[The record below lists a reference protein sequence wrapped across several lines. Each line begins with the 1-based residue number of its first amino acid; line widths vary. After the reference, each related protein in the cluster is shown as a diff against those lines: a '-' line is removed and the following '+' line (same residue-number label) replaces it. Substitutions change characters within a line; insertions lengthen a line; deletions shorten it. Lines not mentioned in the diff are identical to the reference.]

1 MNFDFSLKNSLLC
14 LYLLILQCLT
24 TVPVITYSNLKKTPC
39 IYRKIQDLQADL
51 SSSTQQSAK
60 LREEK
65 DRLRKDAEKERENL
79 SVKHN
84 DVVNT
89 IKLTLQDV
97 VSSSFHNITISYLRN

>member
-1 MNFDFSLKNSLLC
+1 
-14 LYLLILQCLT
+14 
-24 TVPVITYSNLKKTPC
+24 
-39 IYRKIQDLQADL
+39 L

-97 VSSSFHNITISYLRN
+97 VDGKFLFAVTECTSF

>member
-1 MNFDFSLKNSLLC
+1 
-14 LYLLILQCLT
+14 
-24 TVPVITYSNLKKTPC
+24 
-39 IYRKIQDLQADL
+39 L